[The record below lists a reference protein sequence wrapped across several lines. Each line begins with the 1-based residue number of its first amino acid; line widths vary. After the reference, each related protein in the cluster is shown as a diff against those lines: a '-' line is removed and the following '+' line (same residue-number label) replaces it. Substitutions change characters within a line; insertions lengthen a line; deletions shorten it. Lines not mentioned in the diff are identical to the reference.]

1 MTAPAGAA
9 RLLASSFSP
18 GWASHIDR
26 FGSRPRGSTAT
37 IEEVERSG
45 LKGRGGAG
53 FPTGLKLASVAGRR
67 APVVVANG
75 TEGEPLSS
83 KDKTLLVHAPHLV
96 LDGAAIAAEAVG
108 AATVLVCVARGA
120 AAAVAAVRSAMAER
134 ESVGADRVRWRL
146 EESPDRYLVGEE
158 TALIQWLNGGKAK
171 PMTVPPRPFER
182 GVGGRPTVVQNVE
195 TLAHIALIARFGAAW
210 FRQVGPAS
218 DPGTR
223 LLTISGAVDRPGVY
237 EVPSGFP
244 VRGALD
250 AAGLPAGASPAV
262 LAGGYFGTWLSSD
275 EVDATRLEVDS
286 IGAAGASPGCGV
298 LWGLPPTACG
308 VLESATVS
316 RWYADQNAGQCG
328 PCVNGLPAI
337 ADAFG
342 ALVSGTRVAQA
353 VECLG
358 RWSHMISGR
367 GACRHPD
374 GAARFVTSAL
384 RVFAFE
390 IDRHARIGP
399 CAACRSAALL
409 PVPAGG
415 PWR

>member
-1 MTAPAGAA
+1 MTPPAGAA
-9 RLLASSFSP
+9 RLLASPFSS
-18 GWASHIDR
+18 GWASHLDR
-26 FGSRPRGSTAT
+26 IGPRPRGSAAT
-37 IEEVERSG
+37 IAEVERSG
-45 LKGRGGAG
+45 IRGRGGAA
-53 FPTGLKLASVAGRR
+53 FPTAVKLASVAGRR

-83 KDKTLLVHAPHLV
+83 KDKALLVSAPHLV

-120 AAAVAAVRSAMAER
+120 TTALAAVRAALAER
-134 ESVGADRVRWRL
+134 ESVGADTVALRL
-146 EESPDRYLVGEE
+146 EETPDRYLVGEE
-158 TALIQWLNGGKAK
+158 TALIQWLNGGDAK
-171 PMTVPPRPFER
+171 PTTVPPRPFER

-195 TLAHIALIARFGAAW
+195 TLAHVALVARFGAAW
-210 FRQVGPAS
+210 FRQMGTVS

-223 LLTISGAVDRPGVY
+223 LLTISGGVSRPGVY

-250 AAGLPAGASPAV
+250 AAGLPPGAPPAV
-262 LAGGYFGTWLSSD
+262 LAGGYFGTWLSPD
-275 EVDATRLEVDS
+275 EVDGTRLEVES
-286 IGAAGASPGCGV
+286 MRAAGSSPGCGV
-298 LWGLPPTACG
+298 LWVLPPHACG
-308 VLESATVS
+308 LVESARVS

-337 ADAFG
+337 AEAFG

-353 VECLG
+353 VDCLK
-358 RWSHMISGR
+358 RWSHMVSGR

-384 RVFAFE
+384 RVFGFE
-390 IDRHARIGP
+390 IDRHARMGP
-399 CAACRSAALL
+399 CAACRTAALL
-409 PVPAGG
+409 PVPAAGR
-415 PWR
+415 WR